1 MNALFLE
8 YKNQGKFTKA
18 LLVGRNMV
26 NKNPGD
32 EECMTAYVDL
42 LLSLADT
49 LPSLQERKTFLGQ
62 ASVTLS
68 FYEENAELDEII
80 LDNIEAYRER
90 IGAIATEIDAEE
102 NKKYQEELYNSEK
115 ENENMIKQLFSIKQ
129 KLMNAKNSVDFNQLL
144 KEISLVD
151 AKIEHEYL
159 TEQQKLYYDQLS
171 KESTDII
178 SAKMREFEH
187 NSNIEYNKNA
197 VEAYRQAFN
206 EFKREENKY
215 KNYTQLQNLV
225 SKTLFAFDASRLFN
239 ETLIY
244 YNHVYS
250 YIFGKLSDE
259 RRFDITKLSIEC
271 ERYMR

>member
-115 ENENMIKQLFSIKQ
+115 ENENMIKQLFYIKQ

>member
-42 LLSLADT
+42 LLFLADT

-68 FYEENAELDEII
+68 FYEENVELDEII

-90 IGAIATEIDAEE
+90 IGAIAVEIDAEE
-102 NKKYQEELYNSEK
+102 SKNYQEELYNSEK
-115 ENENMIKQLFSIKQ
+115 KNENLIKQLFSIKH
-129 KLMNAKNSVDFNQLL
+129 KLMNAKNSLEFDQLL

-151 AKIEHEYL
+151 AKIKHEYL

-171 KESTDII
+171 KESTNLI
-178 SAKMREFEH
+178 STKMREFEH
-187 NSNIEYNKNA
+187 DSNVEYNKKA

-206 EFKREENKY
+206 EFKAEENKY

>member
-42 LLSLADT
+42 LLFLADT

-68 FYEENAELDEII
+68 FYEENVELDEII

-90 IGAIATEIDAEE
+90 IGAIAVEIDAEE
-102 NKKYQEELYNSEK
+102 SKNYQEELYNSEK
-115 ENENMIKQLFSIKQ
+115 KNENLIKQLFSIKH
-129 KLMNAKNSVDFNQLL
+129 KLMNAKNSLEFDQLL

-151 AKIEHEYL
+151 AKIKHEYL

-171 KESTDII
+171 KESTNLI
-178 SAKMREFEH
+178 STKMREFEH
-187 NSNIEYNKNA
+187 DSNVEYNKKA

-206 EFKREENKY
+206 EFKAEENKY
-215 KNYTQLQNLV
+215 KNYTQLQSLV

>member
-42 LLSLADT
+42 LLFLADT

-90 IGAIATEIDAEE
+90 IGAIAVEIDAEE
-102 NKKYQEELYNSEK
+102 SKKYQEELYNSEK
-115 ENENMIKQLFSIKQ
+115 KNENLIKQLFSIKQ
-129 KLMNAKNSVDFNQLL
+129 KLVNAKNSIDFDQLL

-151 AKIEHEYL
+151 AKIEHDYL

-171 KESTDII
+171 KESTNLI
-178 SAKMREFEH
+178 STKMREFEH
-187 NSNIEYNKNA
+187 DSNVEYNKKA
-197 VEAYRQAFN
+197 VEAYSQAFN
-206 EFKREENKY
+206 NFKAEENKY

>member
-26 NKNPGD
+26 NKNPCD

-42 LLSLADT
+42 LLFLADT

-90 IGAIATEIDAEE
+90 IGAIAVEIDAEE
-102 NKKYQEELYNSEK
+102 SKKYQEELYNSEK
-115 ENENMIKQLFSIKQ
+115 KNENLIKQLFSIKQ
-129 KLMNAKNSVDFNQLL
+129 KLVNAKNSIDFDQLL

-151 AKIEHEYL
+151 AKIEHDYL

-171 KESTDII
+171 KESTNLI
-178 SAKMREFEH
+178 STKMREFEH
-187 NSNIEYNKNA
+187 DSNVEYNKKA
-197 VEAYRQAFN
+197 VEAYSQAFN
-206 EFKREENKY
+206 SFKAEENKY

>member
-42 LLSLADT
+42 LLFLADT

-62 ASVTLS
+62 ASVALS
-68 FYEENAELDEII
+68 FYEENVELDEII

-90 IGAIATEIDAEE
+90 IGAIAVEIDAEE
-102 NKKYQEELYNSEK
+102 SKNYQEELYNSEK
-115 ENENMIKQLFSIKQ
+115 KNENLIKQLFSIKH
-129 KLMNAKNSVDFNQLL
+129 KLMNAKNSLEFDQLL

-171 KESTDII
+171 KESTNLI
-178 SAKMREFEH
+178 STKMREFEH
-187 NSNIEYNKNA
+187 DSNVEYNKKA

-206 EFKREENKY
+206 EFKAEENKY